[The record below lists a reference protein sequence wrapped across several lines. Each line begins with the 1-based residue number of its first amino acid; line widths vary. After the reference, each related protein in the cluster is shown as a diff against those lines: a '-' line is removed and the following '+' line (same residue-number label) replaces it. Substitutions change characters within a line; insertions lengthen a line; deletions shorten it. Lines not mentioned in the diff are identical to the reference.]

1 MENRHNTYCKE
12 LLIMEENIP
21 DTDNSIQ
28 GMIMIVD
35 DNPQNLHVLEK
46 LLTENAYNVRPA
58 LSGTAALNAMKSI
71 LPDLILLDV
80 RMPDPDGYEVCRR
93 IRADE
98 NLRKIP
104 VIFISAMDA
113 VEDKIK
119 GFEAGGL
126 DYITKPFQKEEVLAR
141 VRTHLTL
148 KKAEDVLKRSNEELE
163 TLVRQRTA
171 ELVKAKERAELAN
184 KARTEF
190 LSNMSHEIRTPLN
203 AIIGFTNLLDEMI
216 QDKKQ
221 KDILA
226 IIASAGNS
234 LLLIMNDI
242 LDLARIETGR
252 MYLHY
257 GRVNLCNV
265 FSQIEK
271 IFAARAAEK
280 KLNMTFSVSPKIT
293 ENILMDEVRLRQ
305 CLFNIVGNA
314 VKFTANGY
322 IRVSA
327 DTVVSAQDSEK
338 YDLRICVED
347 SGIGI
352 PMESHKK
359 IFDPFQQHDGGITR
373 KFGGTGIGLTIAKR
387 MAEMMN
393 GEISLQ
399 SEPGKGSTFTIT
411 FHHLMDAEPGIKAGE
426 SAENEMISLENK
438 IILVADDIEFN
449 RVLMKAYLNQYRM
462 QVMEAKNGEEA
473 LHLAGQH
480 KPDAIF
486 MDIGMPV
493 MDGYEAIRQLKN
505 NEELKHIPV
514 IAVSGFAS
522 AEERD
527 RALSA
532 GFKGFLAKP
541 YVKTELMRQLKTA
554 FSH

>member
-1 MENRHNTYCKE
+1 M
-12 LLIMEENIP
+12 MEENTP
-21 DTDNSIQ
+21 DTVTSIQ

-46 LLTENAYNVRPA
+46 LLKENSYNVRPA

-71 LPDLILLDV
+71 RPDLILLDI
-80 RMPDPDGYEVCRR
+80 RMPEPDGYEVCRR

-98 NLRKIP
+98 NLRNIP

-141 VRTHLTL
+141 VRTHMTL

-163 TLVRQRTA
+163 KLVTQRTA
-171 ELVKAKERAELAN
+171 ELAKAKEKAELAN

-221 KDILA
+221 KDILT

-242 LDLARIETGR
+242 LDLARIEAGR
-252 MYLHY
+252 MDINCN
-257 GRVNLCNV
+257 RVNLHNV
-265 FSQIEK
+265 FRQIEN

-280 KLNMTFSVSPKIT
+280 KLNMTFSVSEKIR
-293 ENILMDEVRLRQ
+293 EYILTDEIRLRQ

-314 VKFTANGY
+314 VKFTAQGY
-322 IRVSA
+322 VRVSA
-327 DTVVSAQDSEK
+327 DLVPSAQNSEK
-338 YDLRICVED
+338 SDLRICVED

-352 PMESHKK
+352 PIESHKK
-359 IFDPFQQHDGGITR
+359 IFEAFQQHDGGITR

-387 MAEMMN
+387 MVEMMN

-399 SEPGKGSTFTIT
+399 SEPDKGSTFTIT
-411 FHHLMDAEPGIKAGE
+411 FHNPVDAEPGINAGE
-426 SAENEMISLENK
+426 SEENKTISLENR

-449 RVLMKAYLNQYRM
+449 RVLIKAYLNQYRM
-462 QVMEAKNGEEA
+462 QVIEAENGEEA

-493 MDGYEAIRQLKN
+493 MDGYEAVRQLKKD
-505 NEELKHIPV
+505 EELKHIPI

-522 AEERD
+522 AEEID

-541 YVKTELMRQLKTA
+541 YIKKDLLMQLKTA
-554 FSH
+554 LSH